1 MPLTPKEVEEVLALV
16 TLAGKTL
23 MDFWPGGAAGKA
35 GRELLIQQKADGSF
49 VTEADFASND
59 ILVPGL
65 KKIFPEHAVLS
76 EEGPADPMLSSRSH
90 VWILDPLDGTKSFI
104 DGNDDF
110 SVLLALCVNG
120 VPEFSVMFV
129 PAREMTAVAMRG
141 RGATLNG
148 RPLLVSRS
156 TAFRPRSVYLRHM
169 EPPEALWVYDRWLDS
184 GLAFLTLC
192 TGDFDGFILHIKS
205 HREWDLAAPALMV
218 QEAGGRVTDEDGKEV
233 IFGEG
238 SISYKYLVASNTVL
252 HEDLLRL
259 IPR

>member
-1 MPLTPKEVEEVLALV
+1 
-16 TLAGKTL
+16 
-23 MDFWPGGAAGKA
+23 
-35 GRELLIQQKADGSF
+35 
-49 VTEADFASND
+49 
-59 ILVPGL
+59 
-65 KKIFPEHAVLS
+65 
-76 EEGPADPMLSSRSH
+76 
-90 VWILDPLDGTKSFI
+90 
-104 DGNDDF
+104 
-110 SVLLALCVNG
+110 
-120 VPEFSVMFV
+120 
-129 PAREMTAVAMRG
+129 
-141 RGATLNG
+141 
-148 RPLLVSRS
+148 
-156 TAFRPRSVYLRHM
+156 M